1 MGLEGGDESEGVVTA
16 ADLNADSLAA
26 ALAAAPPALVEAY
39 KKRGAQLSFGP
50 DR

>member
-1 MGLEGGDESEGVVTA
+1 MGLEGGGEGEGMATA

-26 ALAAAPPALVEAY
+26 ALAAAPPALVDVY
-39 KKRGAQLSFGP
+39 RRRGAQLSFGP

>member
-1 MGLEGGDESEGVVTA
+1 MGLEGESEGVVTA

-26 ALAAAPPALVEAY
+26 ALAAAPPALVEQY
-39 KKRGAQLSFGP
+39 KARGAQLSFGP